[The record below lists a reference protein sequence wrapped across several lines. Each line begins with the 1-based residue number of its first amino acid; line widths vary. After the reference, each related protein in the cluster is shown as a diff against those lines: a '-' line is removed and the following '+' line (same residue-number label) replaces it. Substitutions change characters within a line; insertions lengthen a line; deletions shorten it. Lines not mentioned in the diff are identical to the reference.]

1 MAYLLDQLLTESAR
15 RSPRRLAVS
24 FKGQGLTYE
33 ELHEQS
39 SQLAATLRNCGVRN
53 GDRVGIYLHKSL
65 ESMVSIFGILK
76 AGGVYVPLDPNSPP
90 RRVAFIIQNCGM
102 RAVITTAQKFEGLRA
117 VTSSDGRP
125 EVVLVDG
132 AGEGEPPWPGSRVLS
147 GETSPLAP
155 AQAAREQNRIDTDL
169 AYILYTSGSTGEPKG
184 VMLTHRHAL
193 TFIDW
198 ACDAFRITDSDRL
211 SNHAPLHFD
220 LSILDIFCAIKAGAT
235 VILVPERLS
244 TFPVRLAEFI
254 HQEGITIW
262 YSVPSALTLLVLHG
276 QLQRFPFERLR
287 TVLFAGE
294 VLPVKYLRTLM
305 QAIPHAEFYN
315 LYGPTETNV
324 CTFYKVP
331 SLAQDRVQPIP
342 IGKACANADVFAL
355 NDRGLPIGLGEEG
368 ELYVRGSLLT
378 KGYWGDPQRT
388 QQVLVRNPRQ
398 PHFEE
403 QVYRTGDIVT
413 VDEDGNY
420 ILIGRR
426 DHMVK
431 SRGYRIELGEIE
443 TALNSHPRIREAAAV
458 AVPDEQVGNRI
469 KAVVVLD
476 SSDGLTAADL
486 KRFCANRIPHYMVP
500 DTIEFRSI
508 LPKTST
514 GKIDRKL
521 LATARLQQTSGA

>member
-1 MAYLLDQLLTESAR
+1 MAYLVDQLLMDSASR
-15 RSPRRLAVS
+15 FPRHAAVS
-24 FKGQGLTYE
+24 FKGHSLTYE
-33 ELHEQS
+33 ELYEQS
-39 SQLAATLRNCGVRN
+39 SRLAARIRVGGLRN

-65 ESMVSIFGILK
+65 ESIVSIFGILK

-90 RRVAFIIQNCGM
+90 RRVAFIIQNCAM
-102 RAVITTAQKFEGLRA
+102 RALVTTTQKIEGLRA
-117 VTSSDGRP
+117 VTSGDAWP
-125 EVVLVDG
+125 EAVILLDG
-132 AGEGEPPWPGSRVLS
+132 AGETKPPWPGSRIVS
-147 GETSPLAP
+147 WEAP
-155 AQAAREQNRIDTDL
+155 PMASAQTVDDVNRIDTDL
-169 AYILYTSGSTGEPKG
+169 AYILYTSGSTGDPKG

-198 ACDAFRITDSDRL
+198 ACDAFRITGSDRL

-235 VILVPERLS
+235 VILVPEGLS

-294 VLPVKYLRTLM
+294 VFPVKYLRSLM

-331 SLAQDRVQPIP
+331 PLPPDRVQPIA
-342 IGKACANADVFAL
+342 IGKACANADAFAL
-355 NDRGLPIGLGEEG
+355 NDQGQLIRPGEEG

-378 KGYWGDPQRT
+378 KGYWADPERT
-388 QQVLVRNPRQ
+388 QRALIRNPLQ
-398 PHFEE
+398 PDFEDL
-403 QVYRTGDIVT
+403 VYRTGDIVT
-413 VDEDGNY
+413 LDEDGNY
-420 ILIGRR
+420 VLIGRR

-443 TALNSHPRIREAAAV
+443 AALYSHPRIREAAAV

-469 KAVVVLD
+469 TAFVVLD

-486 KRFCANRIPHYMVP
+486 KRFCADRLPNYMVP
-500 DTIEFRSI
+500 EMIEFRST

-514 GKIDRKL
+514 GKVDRKL
-521 LATARLQQTSGA
+521 LATA

>member
-1 MAYLLDQLLTESAR
+1 MDYLLDQWLTESAR
-15 RSPRRLAVS
+15 RYPRRVAVS
-24 FKGQGLTYE
+24 FKSRGLSYE

-39 SQLAATLRNCGVRN
+39 SRLAALLRARGVRH
-53 GDRVGIYLHKSL
+53 GDRVGIYFHKSL
-65 ESMVSIFGILK
+65 ESIVSIFGILK

-90 RRVAFIIQNCGM
+90 RRVAFIIQNCDM
-102 RAVITTAQKFEGLRA
+102 RALITTTQKLEGLRSM
-117 VTSSDGRP
+117 TGGNGWP
-125 EVVLVDG
+125 EAVVLADG
-132 AGEGEPPWPGSRVLS
+132 AGQGEPAWLGSKARS
-147 GETSPLAP
+147 WGASPVAP
-155 AQAAREQNRIDTDL
+155 AKPAAEPNRTETDL

-193 TFIDW
+193 TFVEW
-198 ACDAFRITDSDRL
+198 ACETFHIGPDDRL

-235 VILVPERLS
+235 VALVPEGLS
-244 TFPVRLAEFI
+244 TFPIRLAEWI
-254 HQEGITIW
+254 QEERITIW
-262 YSVPSALTLLVLHG
+262 YSVPSALILLLLHG
-276 QLQRFPFERLR
+276 QLQRFPFDCLR

-294 VLPVKYLRTLM
+294 IFPVKYLRALM

-331 SLAQDRVQPIP
+331 PLAQDRVQPIP

-355 NDRGLPIGLGEEG
+355 NEQGRLIRPDEEG
-368 ELYVRGSLLT
+368 ELHVRGSLLT
-378 KGYWGDPQRT
+378 KGYWADPDRT
-388 QQVLVRNPRQ
+388 RRVLLPNRLQ

-443 TALNSHPRIREAAAV
+443 TALYSHPHVREAAAV
-458 AVPDEQVGNRI
+458 AIPDEQIGNRI
-469 KAVVVLD
+469 AAFVVLD
-476 SSDGLTAADL
+476 TPDGMTSGDL
-486 KRFCANRIPHYMVP
+486 KRFCAERVPQYMVP
-500 DTIEFRSI
+500 ETIEFRQA

-514 GKIDRKL
+514 GKIDRQL
-521 LATARLQQTSGA
+521 LAVGP